1 MFEKLLKHPLRFPLS
16 GYTQCAAIDH
26 HVGGES
32 GADGPS
38 TFNSSL
44 VVEMLEMAYVS
55 YNASVTV
62 LGYVA
67 QRRLDDGP

>member
-1 MFEKLLKHPLRFPLS
+1 MDVADVVVVAPWCLCVFEKFLKHPLRFPLS

-26 HVGGES
+26 HVGGDS

-55 YNASVTV
+55 
-62 LGYVA
+62 
-67 QRRLDDGP
+67 